1 MKLSKYSIGIGDRFG
16 RQGAAQLDAL
26 LRAQAAGVMITP
38 VWNKSN
44 REHQI
49 VGTTPADTR
58 RAADQAVRAR
68 HWGGAYFVDADH
80 IGLKN
85 VGIFLEAC
93 DFFTLDVAE
102 AIGQPPDPSELA
114 AFKKA
119 QCRFVGRLT
128 ISGLDAAMEITMARL
143 EQVGKK
149 YLAAVKEAARLYRK
163 IAAAKGKTAF
173 VVEVSMDECD
183 TPQSPLELLLILAAL
198 AAEHVP
204 VQTLA
209 PKFTGRFNKGVDYVG
224 DVGQFAREFEM
235 DLAVVRY
242 ACEQLGLPASLKLSV
257 HSGSDKFSLYAP
269 MHRALKQFDAG
280 LHLKTA
286 GTTWLEELI
295 GLAAAGGEGLA
306 LAGDIYERALARFDE
321 LCQPYATVIDI
332 NRRRLPAVSEVRGWS
347 GAKFAAVLR
356 HDEQCPDYNP
366 NFRQLLHVGYKI
378 VAEMGARY
386 LDALAKFERG
396 IAKNV
401 SENLWERHIRPV
413 FLGAG

>member
-1 MKLSKYSIGIGDRFG
+1 MFLQPYSIGIGDRFG

-26 LRAQAAGVMITP
+26 QRAQADGVMITP

-49 VGTTPADTR
+49 IGTMPADTR

-68 HWGGAYFVDADH
+68 NWGSAYFVDADH

-85 VGIFLEAC
+85 VGAFLNVC

-102 AIGQPPDPSELA
+102 FIGQPPDPADLA
-114 AFKKA
+114 AFNKNLR
-119 QCRFVGRLT
+119 QFVGRLT
-128 ISGLDAAMEITMARL
+128 IPGLDADMDVTAAKI
-143 EQVGKK
+143 EQVGNK
-149 YLAAVKEAARLYRK
+149 YLVAMKAAARLYRY
-163 IAAAKGKTAF
+163 IAAAKGTSAF
-173 VVEVSMDECD
+173 VTEVSMDECD

-198 AAEHVP
+198 AADHVP

-209 PKFTGRFNKGVDYVG
+209 PKFTGRFNKGVDYFG
-224 DVGQFAREFEM
+224 DVEQFVREFEM

-242 ACEQLGLPASLKLSV
+242 AREQLGLPASLKLSV

-269 MHRALKQFDAG
+269 MYRALKRFDAG

-295 GLAAAGGEGLA
+295 GLASVGGEGLI
-306 LAGDIYERALARFDE
+306 LAGDIYEQALARFDE

-332 NRRRLPAVSEVRGWS
+332 DRRRLPAIAEVRGWS
-347 GAKFAAVLR
+347 GERFAATLR
-356 HDEQCPDYNP
+356 HDERCTCYNP
-366 NFRQLLHVGYKI
+366 HFRQLLHVGYKI
-378 VAEMGARY
+378 AAEMGDRY
-386 LDALAKFERG
+386 LSALTRFEPM
-396 IAKNV
+396 IAANV
-401 SENLWERHIRPV
+401 TANLWERHICPV
-413 FLGAG
+413 FLGR

>member
-1 MKLSKYSIGIGDRFG
+1 
-16 RQGAAQLDAL
+16 
-26 LRAQAAGVMITP
+26 MITP

-49 VGTTPADTR
+49 VRTTPADTR

-68 HWGGAYFVDADH
+68 NWGGAYFVDADH

-85 VGIFLEAC
+85 VGSFLDVC

-102 AIGQPPDPSELA
+102 SIGQPPDPADLV

-119 QCRFVGRLT
+119 LQQFIGPLNIAGIDDDVDVT
-128 ISGLDAAMEITMARL
+128 ADML
-143 EQVGKK
+143 EQVGNT
-149 YLAAVKEAARLYRK
+149 YLVAVREAARLYRH
-163 IAAAKGKTAF
+163 IAAAKGASAF
-173 VVEVSMDECD
+173 VTEVSMDECD
-183 TPQSPLELLLILAAL
+183 TPQSPLDLLLILAVL

-224 DVGQFAREFEM
+224 DVEHFAREFEM

-242 ACEQLGLPASLKLSV
+242 AREQLRLPASLKLSV

-269 MHRALKQFDAG
+269 MHRALKRFDAG

-295 GLAAAGGEGLA
+295 GLASAGGEGLA
-306 LAGDIYERALARFDE
+306 LAGDIYEQALARFDE
-321 LCQPYATVIDI
+321 LCRPYATVIDI
-332 NRRRLPAVSEVRGWS
+332 DRCRLPTITEMRGWD
-347 GAKFAAVLR
+347 GERLAATLR
-356 HDEQCPDYNP
+356 HDEHCPYYNP
-366 NFRQLLHVGYKI
+366 HFRQLLHVGYKI
-378 VAEMGARY
+378 AAEMGDRY
-386 LDALAKFERG
+386 MDALTRFEPM
-396 IAKNV
+396 IARHV
-401 SENLWERHIRPV
+401 AANLWERHIRPV
-413 FLGAG
+413 FLGA

>member
-1 MKLSKYSIGIGDRFG
+1 MTLSKYSIGIGDRFG

-26 LRAQAAGVMITP
+26 LQAQADGVTITP

-49 VGTTPADTR
+49 IGTTPSDTR
-58 RAADQAVRAR
+58 SAADQAVRAR
-68 HWGGAYFVDADH
+68 NWKNAYFLDADH
-80 IGLKN
+80 ISLKN
-85 VGIFLEAC
+85 VDAFLKPC

-102 AIGQPPDPSELA
+102 SIGQPPDPAELA
-114 AFKKA
+114 AFIKV
-119 QCRFVGRLT
+119 QRRFVGRLA
-128 ISGLDAAMEITMARL
+128 IPGLDADMDVTAAKL
-143 EQVGKK
+143 EQVGKT
-149 YLAAVKEAARLYRK
+149 YLVAVKEAARLYRH
-163 IAAAKGKTAF
+163 IAAAKGKSAF
-173 VVEVSMDECD
+173 VAEVSMDECD
-183 TPQSPLELLLILAAL
+183 TPQSPMELLLILAAL

-224 DVGQFAREFEM
+224 DVKQFTREFEM

-242 ACEQLGLPASLKLSV
+242 AREKLGLPASLKLSV

-269 MHRALKQFDAG
+269 MHRALKRFDAG

-295 GLAAAGGEGLA
+295 GLAAAGGEGLT
-306 LAGDIYERALARFDE
+306 LAADIYEKALARFDE

-332 NRRRLPAVSEVRGWS
+332 NRRCLPAVSEVRGWD
-347 GAKFAAVLR
+347 GEHFAATLR
-356 HDEQCPDYNP
+356 HDERCPHYNP
-366 NFRQLLHVGYKI
+366 HFRQLLHVGYKI
-378 VAEMGARY
+378 AAEMGPRY
-386 LDALAKFERG
+386 LKALEQFEPV

-401 SENLWERHIRPV
+401 TENLWQRHIRPV
-413 FLGAG
+413 FLGT

>member
-1 MKLSKYSIGIGDRFG
+1 MILEKYSIGIGDRFG

-26 LRAQAAGVMITP
+26 LQAQAAGVMITP

-49 VGTTPADTR
+49 IGTTPADTR

-68 HWGGAYFVDADH
+68 DWGGAYFVDADH

-85 VGIFLEAC
+85 VGAFLDAC

-102 AIGQPPDPSELA
+102 SIGQPPDPADLA

-119 QCRFVGRLT
+119 QRRLVGRLT
-128 ISGLDAAMEITMARL
+128 IPGLDTDMDVTAAKL
-143 EQVGKK
+143 EQVGHT
-149 YLAAVKEAARLYRK
+149 YLVAVKEAARLYRY
-163 IAAAKGKTAF
+163 IAAAKGTSAF
-173 VVEVSMDECD
+173 VAEVSMDECD

-224 DVGQFAREFEM
+224 DVEQFAREFEM

-242 ACEQLGLPASLKLSV
+242 AREHLGLPASLKLSV
-257 HSGSDKFSLYAP
+257 HSGSDKFALYAP
-269 MHRALKQFDAG
+269 MHRALKRFDAG

-295 GLAAAGGEGLA
+295 GLASAGGEGLV
-306 LAGDIYERALARFDE
+306 LAGDIYEQALVRFDE
-321 LCQPYATVIDI
+321 LCQPYSTVIDI
-332 NRRRLPAVSEVRGWS
+332 DRRRLPVIDEVRGWN
-347 GAKFAAVLR
+347 GERFAATLR
-356 HDEQCPDYNP
+356 HDERCPYYNP
-366 NFRQLLHVGYKI
+366 HFRQLLHVGYKI
-378 VAEMGARY
+378 AAEMGERY
-386 LDALAKFERG
+386 LGELARFERV
-396 IAKNV
+396 IARNV
-401 SENLWERHIRPV
+401 TENLWERHIRPV
-413 FLGAG
+413 FLDA